1 MMRDRRKTEAPPEAR
16 ERQSKK
22 FIIQTLYLD
31 YKELLGT
38 INSIKEKSRNTQAKM
53 KKDRKTRACKCRES
67 QRLQE
72 IK

>member
-1 MMRDRRKTEAPPEAR
+1 MMRDRRKTEAPPETR

-31 YKELLGT
+31 YKELQGT
-38 INSIKEKSRNTQAKM
+38 INNIKEKSKNKRVKMRKDPKTQ
-53 KKDRKTRACKCRES
+53 ACKCRGS